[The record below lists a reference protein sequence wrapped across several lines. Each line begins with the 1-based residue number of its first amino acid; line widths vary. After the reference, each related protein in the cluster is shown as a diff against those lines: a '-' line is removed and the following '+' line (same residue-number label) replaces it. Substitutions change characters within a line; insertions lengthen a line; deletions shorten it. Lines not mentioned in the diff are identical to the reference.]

1 MSSLEEYLKKYS
13 NISHKFIDDF
23 FGLYNHKTLDSDF
36 VINLEVLVKWLGAI
50 KASIKETLIKTY
62 SEDIDYIVK
71 KDKDQKFGRP
81 RDIIMLTPECMKR
94 LCMMSRTKK
103 AEEVRSYF
111 IELEKFIDKYR
122 NNLFD
127 KYETNQKPI
136 IESQNEGVIYVLQ
149 TDLNLSGVYK
159 IGKTMDF
166 KSRLRTHQSSHE
178 DNVKTKLVFRTD
190 FINEVEDCLKYYMH
204 EKKYRKYKEF
214 YEVDIEIIKKM
225 IKKCDKMSVVARKT
239 IAGKDS
245 KKGYFIYID
254 KKDNNKESKK
264 K

>member
-1 MSSLEEYLKKYS
+1 MSSLAEYLKKYS

-62 SEDIDYIVK
+62 SEDIDYIVE

-81 RDIIMLTPECMKR
+81 REIIMLTPECMKR

-166 KSRLRTHQSSHE
+166 KSRIRTHQSSHE

-225 IKKCDKMSVVARKT
+225 IKKCDKMSIVARKT
-239 IAGKDS
+239 IDCKDS

-254 KKDNNKESKK
+254 KKNNNK
-264 K
+264 